1 MSFTITIQGTEIQF
15 PASSESPNWSEAIDQ
30 FATSVEAALSGLAGA
45 FDVPPQ
51 VYVIDSFN
59 PVTDQALPNFA
70 FPVTDVRSIYIRYAV
85 FRTTSTTTAYE
96 TGNIMAI
103 YSPDNPV
110 NNKWDF
116 SVDRVGDGQITFS
129 ITDAGQIQFSTQTLG
144 GINHAGKIT
153 ATAQA
158 VLQND

>member
-1 MSFTITIQGTEIQF
+1 MSFTITIQGEVIEM
-15 PASSESPNWSEAIDQ
+15 PSSSDSPNWSEAIDQ
-30 FATSVEAALSGLAGA
+30 FATAVEGALSGLAGA

-59 PVTDQALPNFA
+59 PVTDQALPNFS
-70 FPVTDVRSIYIRYAV
+70 FPVSDVRSIFIRYAV

-103 YSPDNPV
+103 YSPANPI

-116 SVDRVGDGQITFS
+116 SVDRAGDGKITFL
-129 ITDAGQIQFSTQTLG
+129 ITDAGQIQFSTEALG

>member
-1 MSFTITIQGTEIQF
+1 MSFTITIQGTQIDF
-15 PASSESPNWSEAIDQ
+15 PSSSESPNWSEAIDQ
-30 FATSVEAALSGLAGA
+30 FATAVEAALSGLAGA

-59 PVTDQALPNFA
+59 PVTNQALPNFS
-70 FPVTDVRSIYIRYAV
+70 FPVTDVRSIFVRYAV
-85 FRTTSTTTAYE
+85 FRQTDSVTAYE
-96 TGNIMAI
+96 TGNIIAI

-116 SVDRVGDGQITFS
+116 SVDRVGNGSITFS
-129 ITDAGQIQFSTQTLG
+129 MTDAGQIQFSTATLA
-144 GINHAGKIT
+144 GINHTGKIT